1 MLSTKAQSIL
11 KLLVLNDKTPIT
23 AKAIAS
29 MLDMSERSVQ
39 TYLKEVSAFC
49 QEKQIPYVSKRGLGI
64 YLELRECDRELLRPF
79 VRGEAGKYDEKHR
92 IFYILRVLLEGWE
105 NYTVALF
112 SEELYV
118 SRGMILQD
126 LEQVEKWAGEHELTL
141 VRKGKKGLLL
151 EGAEVRIRTALA
163 ALGRMEGG
171 SQDGP
176 GPMKDQPG
184 DGLGHGERD
193 YRLEASE
200 RQRMEALYGRDSMSR
215 ICRGLKEFE
224 RRIRADMTDYSFC
237 MLVEYLCIQCMRIK
251 GGRAIAPAEA
261 HCLLEDW
268 ENESSGLLTDILE
281 QYTGLFLQESEKRYT
296 AVLLAGAEFQKKG
309 GGGEEQDYL
318 LSRDALSSVCSR
330 MISHVSGSAGL
341 DLTSDQA
348 LGESMERFLNHSL
361 VRTKFRLLIRNPF
374 LDDIKQTYYSVFT
387 TCYSLGKLY
396 REYAGILP
404 SEHEIAFLTLLV
416 GGAMVRVD
424 KRVKAVFVGAGGL
437 LNARLAAERIER
449 MVSDVQI
456 GGILS
461 TDEIRRAP
469 RLDCDI
475 LITTLPG
482 FQHRL
487 PVISITPLVGER
499 DVIKLK
505 REINALFTKKQS
517 PAMLCTLAD
526 YMKPS
531 FMLLDEEPDSKESL
545 IRRAC
550 SLLEQGGYV
559 NGEYYKE
566 VLHREAVSSTEINYG
581 VAIPHGIE
589 NHVLKPAVVLIRL
602 KQKMDWGNGPV
613 DIIFLLA
620 LNFDEIALTRRFFK
634 VFYEKVGDR
643 ETVEQ
648 IRRAASKENILEL
661 LQ

>member
-1 MLSTKAQSIL
+1 M
-11 KLLVLNDKTPIT
+11 
-23 AKAIAS
+23 
-29 MLDMSERSVQ
+29 
-39 TYLKEVSAFC
+39 
-49 QEKQIPYVSKRGLGI
+49 
-64 YLELRECDRELLRPF
+64 
-79 VRGEAGKYDEKHR
+79 
-92 IFYILRVLLEGWE
+92 
-105 NYTVALF
+105 
-112 SEELYV
+112 
-118 SRGMILQD
+118 
-126 LEQVEKWAGEHELTL
+126 
-141 VRKGKKGLLL
+141 
-151 EGAEVRIRTALA
+151 
-163 ALGRMEGG
+163 
-171 SQDGP
+171 
-176 GPMKDQPG
+176 
-184 DGLGHGERD
+184 
-193 YRLEASE
+193 
-200 RQRMEALYGRDSMSR
+200 
-215 ICRGLKEFE
+215 
-224 RRIRADMTDYSFC
+224 
-237 MLVEYLCIQCMRIK
+237 
-251 GGRAIAPAEA
+251 
-261 HCLLEDW
+261 
-268 ENESSGLLTDILE
+268 
-281 QYTGLFLQESEKRYT
+281 
-296 AVLLAGAEFQKKG
+296 
-309 GGGEEQDYL
+309 
-318 LSRDALSSVCSR
+318 
-330 MISHVSGSAGL
+330 SGSAGL

-374 LDDIKQTYYSVFT
+374 LDDIKRTYYSVFT